1 MHELQWPKLE
11 NFIPRDLLEHTRL
24 LRRNFVQ
31 INLHV
36 KESPVGAVPNYYY
49 NVLSQQ
55 YMDLSEKLLAPP
67 AEDELTA
74 MSVRARVHVAAQ
86 LDLGVAVQEEEE
98 EEVEKMV
105 NDGGQKEVVQNE
117 QFSRAENESSWN
129 TEIAADCPNPESMS
143 SPLQTNSVDGLSD
156 ERISSPLQKDAA
168 GMSNLHLIPS
178 QPREEAI
185 DRLNPSV
192 IPSQPLEKAA
202 EVPRSPCQP
211 QENAVNIRDP
221 HATRNQL
228 QELEVSS
235 IPLGIDPEDHP
246 DKEIYVTI
254 PVLTSLTST
263 DSTTPEILLEAYG
276 VMMKNMRKTNMHVGT
291 ENAKLKVRKRLVA
304 QNQPRTSSI
313 RDIGDIRHIERIG
326 NAASKTQQDA
336 IILEFRTPEQAN
348 EVIKIGLD
356 WYGRT
361 YPCQKYARN
370 CKPRQCSRC
379 QAYGHGKKQCALLP
393 RCLICSGQHSASQ
406 CSNTTQKC
414 ALCGGNH
421 CANSSLCPKLA
432 AERIRVKN
440 RKFGKGQ
447 FWPVND
453 TVEKMSKAAP
463 KPLKSVF
470 PQASPA
476 DRLSSMGTHTVLP
489 DLSYEELSSQ
499 SKSIWP
505 AVWQSQDIIQSKP
518 LATCRL
524 TPESPEPS
532 CHPSAR
538 EKTAKKALKPVSGN
552 QPKETLEKKRRRS
565 KSSST
570 GKQDREKVKRTRIP
584 SSRHKGPTAAL
595 VTSSWSAVAHD
606 EKEYW

>member
-24 LRRNFVQ
+24 LRRNFAQ

-67 AEDELTA
+67 TEDELTA

-86 LDLGVAVQEEEE
+86 LDLGAAVQQDE
-98 EEVEKMV
+98 EEVEKVV
-105 NDGGQKEVVQNE
+105 NVGGRKEVVQDE
-117 QFSRAENESSWN
+117 QFSRAENESSWD
-129 TEIAADCPNPESMS
+129 TEIAADCPNPKSIS
-143 SPLQTNSVDGLSD
+143 GPLQKNAVDGPSD

-168 GMSNLHLIPS
+168 GVSNLDLIPS
-178 QPREEAI
+178 QPW
-185 DRLNPSV
+185 
-192 IPSQPLEKAA
+192 EKDA

-221 HATRNQL
+221 HATRNQS

-235 IPLGIDPEDHP
+235 IPLGIDLENHP
-246 DKEIYVTI
+246 DKEIYVAI
-254 PVLTSLTST
+254 PALTSLTST
-263 DSTTPEILLEAYG
+263 DSSTPEILLEAYG
-276 VMMKNMRKTNMHVGT
+276 VVMKSIRKGNMHVGT
-291 ENAKLKVRKRLVA
+291 ENAKLKVRERLIA
-304 QNQPRTSSI
+304 QNQTRTPSI
-313 RDIGDIRHIERIG
+313 RDIGDIRYIERIR

-361 YPCQKYARN
+361 YRCQKYPRN
-370 CKPRQCSRC
+370 CKPRQCSIC
-379 QAYGHGKKQCALLP
+379 QAYGHGKKQCASPP

-406 CSNTTQKC
+406 CSSTIQVC

-421 CANSSLCPKLA
+421 CASSSLCPKLA
-432 AERIRVKN
+432 AERIRVKS
-440 RKFGKGQ
+440 RKCDKSH

-453 TVEKMSKAAP
+453 TAETMSKAAP

-476 DRLSSMGTHTVLP
+476 DRLSSTGTHTVLP
-489 DLSYEELSSQ
+489 DLSYEEFSSQ
-499 SKSIWP
+499 SKRIWP

-518 LATCRL
+518 LATFRL
-524 TPESPEPS
+524 KPESSEPS

-538 EKTAKKALKPVSGN
+538 EKTAKALKAVSGN
-552 QPKETLEKKRRRS
+552 QPKETLEKKGRSES
-565 KSSST
+565 KSST
-570 GKQDREKVKRTRIP
+570 GQQDRKKAKTTRNP
-584 SSRHKGPTAAL
+584 SSSHKEPTAAL
-595 VTSSWSAVAHD
+595 VTSAWSAVTHD
-606 EKEYW
+606 EKDYW